1 MQILKQHIRVPMAKA
16 FRTPQEQY
24 NTPTQPETLPETQDW
39 LSILESVDETT
50 WGAWQVHD
58 PETAQRVEK
67 IRALWNST
75 PTSFNETESSAAA
88 TFLGPLGSPDT
99 LLKIFDVVGEG
110 GSNDPNA
117 PNPDDPPTPVPAEL
131 MCKVCA
137 LVDTVVDYKSLFCF
151 FAYVEDPNADPA
163 KSIESLEHLLQHLNI
178 DECIKIM
185 HHYVILNPSVVKDP
199 QRTELLGIRPKVRRI
214 VKAILVAGSKPPVT
228 QSNQPTNQ
236 PSNSANNC
244 LALSQ
249 TTPWSV
255 GGYVA
260 FGIVT
265 LLSVLVAVVLCIN
278 CRRRQR

>member
-1 MQILKQHIRVPMAKA
+1 MAKA

-50 WGAWQVHD
+50 WGAWQAHD

-178 DECIKIM
+178 DGCIKIM
-185 HHYVILNPSVVKDP
+185 HHYVILNPSVVEDP

-260 FGIVT
+260 IGIVT
-265 LLSVLVAVVLCIN
+265 LLSVLVAVVLCLN
-278 CRRRQR
+278 YRRRQR

>member
-50 WGAWQVHD
+50 WGAWQAHD

-88 TFLGPLGSPDT
+88 TFLGPLGSPD
-99 LLKIFDVVGEG
+99 LLDILVGEG

-137 LVDTVVDYKSLFCF
+137 LVDTVVDYKSLFCL

-178 DECIKIM
+178 DGCIKIM

-228 QSNQPTNQ
+228 QSNQLTNQ
-236 PSNSANNC
+236 PSNSADNC
-244 LALSQ
+244 LTLSQ

-260 FGIVT
+260 IGIVT
-265 LLSVLVAVVLCIN
+265 LLSVLVAVVLCLN
-278 CRRRQR
+278 YRRRQR